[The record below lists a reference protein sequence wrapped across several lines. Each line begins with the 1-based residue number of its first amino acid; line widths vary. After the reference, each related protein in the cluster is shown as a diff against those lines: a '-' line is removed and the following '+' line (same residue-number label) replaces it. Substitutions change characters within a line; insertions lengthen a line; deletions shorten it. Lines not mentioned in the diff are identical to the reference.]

1 MIRLKAVVIGWDSV
15 ANSTGYSILR
25 DGVKV
30 SSTKTALQAQI
41 GVSDGVDHQ
50 WAVVAEPSGVSQG
63 LKADWV

>member
-1 MIRLKAVVIGWDSV
+1 MIRLKAVVIGWDLV
-15 ANSTGYSILR
+15 PNSTGYSILR

-50 WAVVAEPSGVSQG
+50 WTVVAVPSGVSQG
-63 LKADWV
+63 LKADWA